1 MYIYENPHSNERF
14 CFSYYSNNDLRHI
27 TVFASPSLSRRH
39 RNVIIII
46 IIVYFYYRRNVYKQ
60 PDKFWLLA
68 QVEGREDQEAINK
81 IDQLQKQAINTLL
94 ITKSLS
100 DPAQVNVFQPLTKRT
115 ESLLTA
121 QTREK

>member
-1 MYIYENPHSNERF
+1 MRTPNVNKNCRFNERF

-27 TVFASPSLSRRH
+27 TVFASPALSRR
-39 RNVIIII
+39 N
-46 IIVYFYYRRNVYKQ
+46 RNVYKQ

-68 QVEGREDQEAINK
+68 QAEGREDQEAISK
-81 IDQLQKQAINTLL
+81 IDQLQKQVRNILI
-94 ITKSLS
+94 ITKPLS
-100 DPAQVNVFQPLTKRT
+100 DAVKVNVFQPLAKRT

>member
-1 MYIYENPHSNERF
+1 MYIYENPHSNECF

-39 RNVIIII
+39 
-46 IIVYFYYRRNVYKQ
+46 RNVYKQ

-81 IDQLQKQAINTLL
+81 IDQLQKQAINTF
-94 ITKSLS
+94 INNK
-100 DPAQVNVFQPLTKRT
+100 AFI
-115 ESLLTA
+115 
-121 QTREK
+121 